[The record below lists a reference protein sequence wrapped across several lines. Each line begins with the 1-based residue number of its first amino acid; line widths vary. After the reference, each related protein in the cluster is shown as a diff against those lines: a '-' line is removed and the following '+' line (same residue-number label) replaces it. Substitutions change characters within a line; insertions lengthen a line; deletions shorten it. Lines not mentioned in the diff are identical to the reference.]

1 MDKKSVLQIP
11 NLPNDEIQGK
21 TKNLA
26 WCDPEQK
33 RLCIAVQETYEFA
46 EADAASRTF
55 PKAKFSM
62 ISILVCGKHDSFLV
76 PPDQNDRELKN
87 YWNACGVFPS
97 HFECFPSMQIVP
109 NPDPDTDQYEIE
121 VGRLIPLSGGNVD
134 FPLGEGLLHFLYT
147 DFETACD
154 PEQITFEQ
162 EQEMRPASF
171 ESETE
176 QKVLITCALP
186 KQLSIFAL

>member
-1 MDKKSVLQIP
+1 
-11 NLPNDEIQGK
+11 
-21 TKNLA
+21 
-26 WCDPEQK
+26 
-33 RLCIAVQETYEFA
+33 
-46 EADAASRTF
+46 
-55 PKAKFSM
+55 
-62 ISILVCGKHDSFLV
+62 
-76 PPDQNDRELKN
+76 
-87 YWNACGVFPS
+87 
-97 HFECFPSMQIVP
+97 MQILP

-176 QKVLITCALP
+176 QKVFDYLCLAETVKHFRPVIYPSLYTMLFP
-186 KQLSIFAL
+186 SFLKKRTKKSFQRILHT

>member
-1 MDKKSVLQIP
+1 
-11 NLPNDEIQGK
+11 
-21 TKNLA
+21 
-26 WCDPEQK
+26 
-33 RLCIAVQETYEFA
+33 
-46 EADAASRTF
+46 
-55 PKAKFSM
+55 
-62 ISILVCGKHDSFLV
+62 
-76 PPDQNDRELKN
+76 
-87 YWNACGVFPS
+87 VFPS
-97 HFECFPSMQIVP
+97 HFECFPSMQILP

-147 DFETACD
+147 DFEAVWGS
-154 PEQITFEQ
+154 EQITFEQ

>member
-1 MDKKSVLQIP
+1 MYRDRAVSYTHLDVY
-11 NLPNDEIQGK
+11 
-21 TKNLA
+21 
-26 WCDPEQK
+26 K
-33 RLCIAVQETYEFA
+33 R
-46 EADAASRTF
+46 
-55 PKAKFSM
+55 
-62 ISILVCGKHDSFLV
+62 
-76 PPDQNDRELKN
+76 QNVE
-87 YWNACGVFPS
+87 
-97 HFECFPSMQIVP
+97 
-109 NPDPDTDQYEIE
+109 
-121 VGRLIPLSGGNVD
+121 